1 MSDKNPLKIAMK
13 PLFIIT
19 LIATATLALG
29 GCNRPG
35 DANEANLSAA
45 LEKHFEAHGD
55 LCIGRHSWPVDVPDV
70 PAAGQLRDGI
80 QMPALEHAGL
90 VDHVDAEMKMPRRD
104 GADETVKA
112 RRYELTAKGK
122 ALFNAHPHTA
132 ARGAD
137 AAQPDLCYGHVRLNK
152 IAGWDAPHKSED
164 DPAHLVTTVRYTYTL
179 DPAPWA
185 RDTAVQ
191 GAFPVLARVVKG
203 SGALELKQMLV
214 AADDGWH
221 PL

>member
-1 MSDKNPLKIAMK
+1 MKTVFLTTMIA
-13 PLFIIT
+13 
-19 LIATATLALG
+19 AATLALG
-29 GCNRPG
+29 GCHSR
-35 DANEANLSAA
+35 DAANQANFSAA
-45 LEKHFEAHGD
+45 LEQHFEAHGD

-70 PAAGQLRDGI
+70 PAAGRLRDGI

-90 VDHVDAEMKMPRRD
+90 VEHVDAEMKLHRRD

-112 RRYELTAKGK
+112 RRYDLTAKGK

-137 AAQPDLCYGHVRLNK
+137 AAQPDLCYGHVRLAK
-152 IAGWDAPHKSED
+152 VAGWDAPHKSED

-185 RDTAVQ
+185 RDAAVQ
-191 GAFPVLARVVKG
+191 GAFPVLARVVNG
-203 SGALELKQMLV
+203 SGSLELKQMLV
-214 AADDGWH
+214 AGDDGWH